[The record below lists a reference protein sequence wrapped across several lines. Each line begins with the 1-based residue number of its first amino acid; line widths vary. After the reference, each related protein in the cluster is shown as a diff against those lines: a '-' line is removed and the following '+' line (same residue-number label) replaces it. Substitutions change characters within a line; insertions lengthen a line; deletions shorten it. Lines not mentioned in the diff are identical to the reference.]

1 MIVLDS
7 SAIITFLEGGQQAE
21 RLNECLATEPA
32 AISAITVH
40 EVGVGL
46 RGDEAR
52 AFDAFLQ
59 SVHVLP
65 IDLDVARK
73 SILVE
78 QKLERKGRLI
88 GKLDILIAATCLV
101 HNLPLLT
108 LDRDFREVQDLR
120 LVDIK

>member
-1 MIVLDS
+1 M
-7 SAIITFLEGGQQAE
+7 
-21 RLNECLATEPA
+21 
-32 AISAITVH
+32 
-40 EVGVGL
+40 GVGL

>member
-7 SAIITFLEGGQQAE
+7 SAVITLLEGGQQGE
-21 RLNECLATEPA
+21 GLREHLTSEPA

-46 RGDEAR
+46 RGDETSS
-52 AFDAFLQ
+52 FDAFLQ
-59 SVHVLP
+59 SVHTLP

-108 LDRDFREVQDLR
+108 LDRDFREVADLQ
-120 LVDIK
+120 LVDVR